1 MLYIVKSRR
10 IELTHYKY
18 IVMLIT
24 SNNLQ
29 RGICMGFFDFLADA
43 GSKVFG
49 KDEKEVEVTMPIINH
64 IKNSGVDISNMK
76 TKFNNGTVTLS
87 GFVPNQEQKEK
98 AVLTA
103 GNVAGVSGVQDNLI
117 VGAPPADVAEVEKA
131 EAEAEKAEA
140 GKAGEEA
147 WESKTYTVKSGDT
160 LGKIAKEFYGNAS
173 KYPKIFEANKP
184 MLTDPNKIYPGQV
197 LRIPE

>member
-1 MLYIVKSRR
+1 
-10 IELTHYKY
+10 
-18 IVMLIT
+18 
-24 SNNLQ
+24 
-29 RGICMGFFDFLADA
+29 MGFFDFLADA

-49 KDEKEVEVTMPIINH
+49 KDEKEAEVTLPIIKH
-64 IKNSGVDISNMK
+64 IENSGVDISHLK
-76 TKFNNGTVTLS
+76 TKFASGVVTLT
-87 GFVPNQEQKEK
+87 GYVPNQEQKEK

-103 GNVAGVSGVQDNLI
+103 GNVAGVSRVQDNLI
-117 VGAPPADVAEVEKA
+117 LGQPPADTAEVEKA
-131 EAEAEKAEA
+131 EAEAAAAEE
-140 GKAGEEA
+140 GKSGEEA

-160 LGKIAKEFYGNAS
+160 LGKIAKEFYGNAA